1 MNTGDTRN
9 TRDTDIWTKGT
20 KQDMGHKGLHSSY
33 RGHKETRGHRGHKG
47 TQGEMRGHKGTQK
60 TQGDTTGHRGHK

>member
-20 KQDMGHKGLHSSY
+20 KRDMGHKGLHSSY
-33 RGHKETRGHRGHKG
+33 RVHKETQGDKG
-47 TQGEMRGHKGTQK
+47 DTVGDEG

>member
-20 KQDMGHKGLHSSY
+20 KRDMGHKGLHSSY
-33 RGHKETRGHRGHKG
+33 RGHKET
-47 TQGEMRGHKGTQK
+47 QGETRGHKGTQK
-60 TQGDTTGHRGHK
+60 TQGDTIGHRGHK

>member
-20 KQDMGHKGLHSSY
+20 KRDMGHKGLHSSY
-33 RGHKETRGHRGHKG
+33 RGHKETQGDTVDTRGHRGRRGDTIGHRGHK
-47 TQGEMRGHKGTQK
+47 
-60 TQGDTTGHRGHK
+60 